1 LCRGH
6 FAKIRACIVG
16 FCCLRPLGVDL
27 KAAIPLDEGRKIK
40 VLVKSTAAALDCFG
54 EALGAIGAVKILTEA
69 EQENDKKAG
78 K

>member
-1 LCRGH
+1 
-6 FAKIRACIVG
+6 
-16 FCCLRPLGVDL
+16 
-27 KAAIPLDEGRKIK
+27 